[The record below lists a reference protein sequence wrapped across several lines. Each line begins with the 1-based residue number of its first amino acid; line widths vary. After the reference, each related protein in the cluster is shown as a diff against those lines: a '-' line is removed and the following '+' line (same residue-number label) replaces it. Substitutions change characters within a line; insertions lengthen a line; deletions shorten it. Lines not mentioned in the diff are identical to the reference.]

1 MTLRLLRQPLAGL
14 LLSILAA
21 PVCADSDTDNE
32 LADGVASPEGTAL
45 LRKVEVRAQRES
57 TAPTEKEGSWLIN
70 RRQLDAYGQGS
81 GQITPV
87 LSSVPNVQFD
97 EDRFDDDSLVEL
109 RPPSVSISGGRIYE
123 NNFTLDGFSVN
134 SRFDPGKG
142 SGLGSEPP
150 RQDQGLFLDL
160 DLIDSVEVW
169 QSNVPAEYGRF
180 LGGVVN
186 METRRHSARPETYL
200 SARRTQGAWGESR
213 VFQLPPEP
221 GVERTPVSKPDFK
234 RSRYTVRHS
243 RPISDTA
250 GIVAAFALAESST
263 PLLVVNQTQQQT
275 QRNLNLFL
283 KHSQAFFNGVESD
296 TSLIWAP
303 FEQVGYLPTY
313 LNSEYQFTGGG
324 LSLGNKLRFITD
336 GARRVQ
342 FDTNLSTRESNR
354 EGPRDGFSWAVT
366 ASKPWGANVET
377 GLSHIGG
384 TGSLERFE
392 QSASNKLKI
401 SEPART
407 VAGAVMQVDY
417 GTEAIYSQVGYER
430 PSTSRQYSSALKN
443 PDIDCRGSVVDCI
456 DNEQYFT
463 RRMVYEAD
471 SVDVD
476 LLEAGL
482 FSEVGF
488 SWSRFEATFGVRGDY
503 NDYTQNFDIAPRSRF
518 SVDLAG
524 DRRSLLVFG
533 ANRYYGGSLITYRLR
548 EARRPAYAESRGA
561 TQNIV
566 NDWERAAY
574 QTEVVYRSGDLKT
587 PYGDELTIGLR
598 QHFLGGVA
606 SIDLLQRRNHDQF
619 SSESTDILQD
629 GFRVLTLNN
638 NGHSQYESLS
648 FGWDRSWSTGTHVG
662 ITLTWSESSSTNE
675 SYDDLLGD
683 VSVSPY
689 VWYRGQRLRS
699 SDVEMLRQNFA
710 RPLVGNF
717 RISQYLG
724 DTLQVGMVLEYLGSY
739 DNVIETGNITIVGP
753 DGQPEVLR
761 VLVDSDTPRRV
772 LANANLKWTPWP
784 RHRFSLLLDVENIA
798 NARTYSVPVGAR
810 GVEIGRR
817 FWLGMDYAF

>member
-1 MTLRLLRQPLAGL
+1 MNQLLFRQPLAGL
-14 LLSILAA
+14 LFCILAV
-21 PVCADSDTDNE
+21 PVFAEPEAETGPE
-32 LADGVASPEGTAL
+32 EGVVSPQGAAF
-45 LRKVEVRAQRES
+45 LRQVEVRAQRES
-57 TAPTEKEGSWLIN
+57 TAPTEKEGNWLIN
-70 RRQLDAYGQGS
+70 RRQLDRYGQGS

-87 LSSVPNVQFD
+87 LSSIPNVQFD
-97 EDRFDDDSLVEL
+97 EERFDDDSLVDL
-109 RPPSVSISGGRIYE
+109 RPPSVSIAGGRIYE

-186 METRRHSARPETYL
+186 METRRHGATPETYL
-200 SARRTQGAWGESR
+200 SARRTQGDWVKSR

-221 GVERTPVSKPDFK
+221 GVERAPVGEPDFR

-263 PLLVVNQTQQQT
+263 PLLVVNQTEQQT

-283 KHSQAFFNGVESD
+283 KHSQAFFNGLESD

-303 FEQVGYLPTY
+303 FEQTGYLPTY
-313 LNSEYQFTGGG
+313 LDSEYQFTGGG
-324 LSLGNKLRFITD
+324 LSLGNKLRFVTNR
-336 GARRVQ
+336 ARKVQ

-392 QSASNKLKI
+392 QSASSKLKI

-407 VAGAVMQVDY
+407 FSGSVMQVSY

-443 PDIDCRGSVVDCI
+443 PDIDCRGSVVDCV

-463 RRMVYEAD
+463 RRRVYEAD
-471 SVDVD
+471 NVDVT

-482 FSEVGF
+482 FSEMSF
-488 SWSRFEATFGVRGDY
+488 AWPRFEATFGLRGDY
-503 NDYTQNFDIAPRSRF
+503 NDYTRNVDIAPRSRF

-548 EARRPAYAESRGA
+548 EARRPAYGESRGA

-566 NDWERAAY
+566 NDWERAA
-574 QTEVVYRSGDLKT
+574 QQSEEIYRSNDLKT
-587 PYGDELTIGLR
+587 PYSDELTIGLR

-606 SIDLLQRRNHDQF
+606 SIDLLQRRNRDQF
-619 SSESTDILQD
+619 SSETTDILQD
-629 GFRVLTLNN
+629 GFRVIMLNN
-638 NGHSQYESLS
+638 DGHSEYESVSL
-648 FGWDRSWSTGTHVG
+648 GWDRSWSTGTHAG

-675 SYDDLLGD
+675 SYDDSLGD
-683 VSVSPY
+683 VSTSPY
-689 VWYRGQRLRS
+689 VWYRGQRMRS
-699 SDVEMLRQNFA
+699 SAVEVLRQNFA

-717 RISQYLG
+717 RISQDLAK
-724 DTLQVGMVLEYLGSY
+724 TLQVGVVLEYLGSH
-739 DNVIETGNITIVGP
+739 DNVIETGNITITGP
-753 DGQPEVLR
+753 DGQPEILPVLT
-761 VLVDSDTPRRV
+761 DTNTPRRI
-772 LANANLKWTPWP
+772 LANANIKWTPWP